1 MRTNE
6 ERINAMHIR
15 AAEIEREKRQKK
27 IRVLQTVS
35 VAACFIL
42 TIGLAVLMSGASV
55 SEAPGNDPGSM
66 SASILSGSGTFG
78 YIVIGIIAF
87 ILGVTATL
95 LCYSLK
101 SGKKKE
107 DNGDKE

>member
-6 ERINAMHIR
+6 ERINAMHMR
-15 AAEIEREKRQKK
+15 AAEIEREKRHKK
-27 IRVLQTVS
+27 IRVLQTIS

-42 TIGLAVLMSGASV
+42 TIGLAVLMSGTSI

-87 ILGVTATL
+87 VLGVTATR

-101 SGKKKE
+101 SGKKE
-107 DNGDKE
+107 DNGDKK